1 MNRALITLQGNYL
14 YLANDGSPFDR
25 LGVISVCIES
35 VSSKETDDN
44 NYYVLDVSLFE
55 DLANINYVY
64 VIDFPNKNLD

>member
-1 MNRALITLQGNYL
+1 MSEIFPKG
-14 YLANDGSPFDR
+14 
-25 LGVISVCIES
+25 IEIGIINQI
-35 VSSKETDDN
+35 KETDDN

>member
-44 NYYVLDVSLFE
+44 KRAVDDYDCSDERLVETLRSKSLQKF
-55 DLANINYVY
+55 
-64 VIDFPNKNLD
+64 K